1 MKAYIGELIGTALL
15 ILIGCGAT
23 IFAGRAIGVLG
34 VALAFGLGLTVVVY
48 LIDGVSGA
56 HVNPAVTLTLA
67 LSGKFPWSKVL
78 GYIVAQI
85 VGAILGAVIL
95 YAIVSN
101 MTNGALIVNAGFGT
115 NALNQGVGV
124 IAGALIE
131 IIMTMVFCLAILDT
145 TRTNWSKDSIPLAY
159 GIALAATYIVAIP
172 LTGGSLNPARSIG
185 PALVSGQNLD
195 QLGLFI
201 LAPVLGAVLAY
212 FVHIFVFGRDRR
224 RKVQVE
230 ETY

>member
-15 ILIGCGAT
+15 VLIGCGAT

-34 VALAFGLGLTVVVY
+34 VALAFGFGLTVVVY

-56 HVNPAVTLTLA
+56 HVNPAVTLTMA

-95 YAIVSN
+95 YAVVSN
-101 MTNGALIVNAGFGT
+101 MTNGALIINAGFAT
-115 NALNQGVGV
+115 NALSEGVGV

-131 IIMTMVFCLAILDT
+131 IIMTMVLCLAILDT

-159 GIALAATYIVAIP
+159 GIALFATYIVAIP

-201 LAPVLGAVLAY
+201 LSPILGAVLAY

-224 RKVQVE
+224 RKTQVE
-230 ETY
+230 GN

>member
-1 MKAYIGELIGTALL
+1 MKAYIGELIGSALL

-34 VALAFGLGLTVVVY
+34 VALAFGLGLTVVVF

-56 HVNPAVTLTLA
+56 HVNPAVTLTMA
-67 LSGKFPWSKVL
+67 LSGKFPWNKVL

-101 MTNGALIVNAGFGT
+101 MTNGALIVNAGFAT
-115 NALNQGVGV
+115 NALNQGVGI

-145 TRTNWSKDSIPLAY
+145 TRTSWSKDSIPLAY

-172 LTGGSLNPARSIG
+172 LTGGSLNPAKSIG
-185 PALVSGQNLD
+185 TALVSGQNLD

-201 LAPVLGAVLAY
+201 LAPILGAVLAY

-224 RKVQVE
+224 RKAQTE
-230 ETY
+230 EI

>member
-15 ILIGCGAT
+15 VLIGCGAT
-23 IFAGRAIGVLG
+23 IFAGRSIGVLG
-34 VALAFGLGLTVVVY
+34 IALAFGFGLTVVVY

-67 LSGKFPWSKVL
+67 LSGKFPWNKAL

-85 VGAILGAVIL
+85 VGAILGSAIL
-95 YAIVSN
+95 FAIVSN
-101 MTNGALIVNAGFGT
+101 MTNGALIVNTGFAT
-115 NALNQGVGV
+115 NALSSGVGV

-131 IIMTMVFCLAILDT
+131 IIMTMVFCLAVLDT

-159 GIALAATYIVAIP
+159 GIALFATYIVAMP
-172 LTGGSLNPARSIG
+172 LTGASLNPARSIG

-201 LAPVLGAVLAY
+201 IAPILGAVLAY

-224 RKVQVE
+224 RK
-230 ETY
+230 TDNPDN